1 MYALI
6 IELDWFL
13 LKSIIEFDSIN
24 LFQRVD
30 AKIAI
35 DIENLR
41 NDRKKNEFASS
52 LGLTFNLVRC
62 SGDCS
67 MVRHI

>member
-41 NDRKKNEFASS
+41 NDRKKK
-52 LGLTFNLVRC
+52 NLRAV
-62 SGDCS
+62 
-67 MVRHI
+67 

>member
-24 LFQRVD
+24 LCVD
-30 AKIAI
+30 AKIEI

>member
-1 MYALI
+1 MYGLI

-24 LFQRVD
+24 LFQRLD

-35 DIENLR
+35 DNENLR
-41 NDRKKNEFASS
+41 NNGKKN
-52 LGLTFNLVRC
+52 
-62 SGDCS
+62 
-67 MVRHI
+67 